1 MLFVLARNLFRSR
14 PGRALIALRDN
25 PIGAEVSGVNLA
37 HYKVIAFGLS
47 SAYAGIAGSLLM
59 FRSDIASG
67 SSYSLNRSIA
77 LITGLV
83 LGGLATIVGPVIG
96 GLIIVWLPRLIED
109 RIHGSD
115 PRDKAWSTI
124 VVRRVADRHHV
135 RLSGRLGE
143 PGAHDSVE
151 VRGDPTS
158 DPRAARS
165 RAGGARN

>member
-1 MLFVLARNLFRSR
+1 
-14 PGRALIALRDN
+14 
-25 PIGAEVSGVNLA
+25 
-37 HYKVIAFGLS
+37 
-47 SAYAGIAGSLLM
+47 M

-67 SSYSLNRSIA
+67 SSYALNRSIA

-124 VVRRVADRHHV
+124 AYGASLIIIMFVYPGGLANLLHVIRSKFVAIRPRIPVRHRPEPDVQETEVV
-135 RLSGRLGE
+135 
-143 PGAHDSVE
+143 
-151 VRGDPTS
+151 T
-158 DPRAARS
+158 
-165 RAGGARN
+165 AG